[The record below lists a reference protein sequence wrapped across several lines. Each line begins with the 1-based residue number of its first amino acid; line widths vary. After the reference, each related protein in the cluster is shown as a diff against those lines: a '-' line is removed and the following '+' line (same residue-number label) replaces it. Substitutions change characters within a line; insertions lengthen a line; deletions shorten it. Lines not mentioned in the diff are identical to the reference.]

1 MKKALFFILSL
12 GLGMSFIQAETFAA
26 SGTAVAGFEII
37 APTTAKV
44 NEAIDITVRAI
55 DKDKKTVTGY
65 RGSIIF
71 DSDNFGDSIPRP

>member
-1 MKKALFFILSL
+1 
-12 GLGMSFIQAETFAA
+12 
-26 SGTAVAGFEII
+26 
-37 APTTAKV
+37 V

-71 DSDNFGDSIPRP
+71 DSDNFGDSIPSPGKAIPFTAENNGEIKFSK

>member
-1 MKKALFFILSL
+1 LFTS
-12 GLGMSFIQAETFAA
+12 SVCAA
-26 SGTAVAGFEII
+26 DTPTVQFEIT

-55 DKDKKTVTGY
+55 DKDKKTTANY

-71 DSDNFGDSIPRP
+71 VPTNNF